1 MLVAFGS
8 AGAQGPA
15 TQPTASATAWA
26 IQIALPNAAP
36 VTTPSSTAPPASPPA
51 AGGVYVYPQDG
62 SVVSA
67 QSTTASATT
76 TVTRNAAAG
85 AESVVTGISL
95 FAGAVT
101 ADAVTARASAGTG
114 PSGAGG
120 NANGSVVTNLVVGGQ
135 PAPPAGKV
143 AVADWGVL
151 SIGTETIDRA
161 AGNGVRGYH
170 GVVSELELRLTAD
183 HGGLPVGTVIRI
195 GRAEV
200 AVQTAPPAAAGT
212 GTTATTPTPTSPTR
226 APEPGEA
233 GPLTGVDVAPSGDL
247 PSERPKTKQSA
258 QIGSGPLLDVHPR
271 LTAGHYVFPVYGA
284 TSYIDTFG
292 AARSD
297 VTYHHGDDVFGQLG
311 QPLVAC
317 ADGTV
322 FSVGWNKIGGNRL
335 WIVDAQGNQFY
346 YAHLSAFATNAVN
359 GAHVKAGQVVG
370 FMGHTGDAE
379 GTPVHLHF
387 EVHPVAL
394 LYLGYDGAV
403 DPTPVPRRVAPPA
416 GSAVPDRGRLGAGRS
431 GRLGAGARRDPSA
444 RLRHRLGG
452 RARPVVPRPGA
463 RRAQGVGAAPFA
475 PGRGCSDPRPRA
487 RHRPRRL
494 SSDTRRRTR
503 PRRP

>member
-1 MLVAFGS
+1 VRLRLALVSPLVVLVAFGS

-15 TQPTASATAWA
+15 TKPTASANAWA

-36 VTTPSSTAPPASPPA
+36 VTTPSAAAPPPSAPA
-51 AGGVYVYPQDG
+51 VGGVYVYPQDG

-76 TVTRNAAAG
+76 TIARNAAAG

-95 FAGAVT
+95 FAGSVT

-120 NANGSVVTNLVVGGQ
+120 NANGSGVANLVVGGQ
-135 PAPPAGKV
+135 PAPASGKV

-151 SIGTETIDRA
+151 SIGSETIDRA
-161 AGNGVRGYH
+161 AGDGVRGYH
-170 GVVSELELRLTAD
+170 GIVSELELRLTAD
-183 HGGLPVGTVIRI
+183 HGGLPVGTIIRL
-195 GRAEV
+195 GHAEV
-200 AVQTAPPAAAGT
+200 AVQTAPPAASV
-212 GTTATTPTPTSPTR
+212 GTTTTAGTTPTSTGPTA

-233 GPLTGVDVAPSGDL
+233 GAPTGIDVAPSGDL
-247 PSERPKTKQSA
+247 PSERPKGKQA
-258 QIGSGPLLDVHPR
+258 QQNGSGPLFDVHPR

-297 VTYHHGDDVFGQLG
+297 VTFHHGDDIFGQLG

-346 YAHLSAFATNAVN
+346 YAHLSAFATTAVN

-387 EVHPVAL
+387 EVHPVAM

-403 DPTPVPRRVAPPA
+403 DPTPYLDAWRHQQDLPFPIAGGWAPAVPGGSAPEPGAILLHVSDIGSADGLDPSSLDRALVAPKA
-416 GSAVPDRGRLGAGRS
+416 SELLRS
-431 GRLGAGARRDPSA
+431 L
-444 RLRHRLGG
+444 
-452 RARPVVPRPGA
+452 PVV
-463 RRAQGVGAAPFA
+463 VAPTHDL
-475 PGRGCSDPRPRA
+475 GRG
-487 RHRPRRL
+487 
-494 SSDTRRRTR
+494 
-503 PRRP
+503 